1 MPSTYDERVARLA
14 EEPIRYAG
22 TVPGVLRGTAR
33 SARDVWGR
41 RELLVMLV
49 RRELKARYKDS
60 ILGFVWT
67 LIRPLTMLLIYYVA
81 LGKFLGAERGIPDFA
96 IFIYTGLTAW
106 GLFSEAVTSGTAS
119 IVNNTGLIKKV
130 YLPREIFPLAT
141 LGSAMFNFV
150 IQLVILLL
158 ATVIAGSVPTGSRW
172 AYLPLSL
179 AVVVVTVLGW
189 SLLLSALNVY
199 LRDIQYLVEIG
210 LMIAFWASPIVYSW
224 GLVADKVDSAFLR
237 EVYLTNPITVAVIG
251 FQQTFWVAADGG
263 PIPPDAT
270 PEQVTLLTP
279 QPVPPNL
286 ELRLWIWL
294 GVGLVFAFIAQ
305 RIFARLQGNFAQEL

>member
-1 MPSTYDERVARLA
+1 MASTYDERVLRLA
-14 EEPIRYAG
+14 QEPIRYPG
-22 TVPGVLRGTAR
+22 TAPGVFRGTR
-33 SARDVWGR
+33 HSVQDIWQH
-41 RELLVMLV
+41 RELLGMLV

-60 ILGFVWT
+60 VLGFIWT

-106 GLFSEAVTSGTAS
+106 ALFSEAVSAATGS
-119 IVNNTGLIKKV
+119 IVANTGLIKKV

-141 LGSAMFNFV
+141 LGSSLFNFA
-150 IQLVILLL
+150 IQLVILVV
-158 ATVIAGSVPTGSRW
+158 ATVAAGAVPTGSRW

-179 AVVVVTVLGW
+179 AVILVTVLGW
-189 SLLLSALNVY
+189 SLLLAALNVF

-224 GLVADKVDSAFLR
+224 GLVADKVESGFLR
-237 EVYLTNPITVAVIG
+237 ELYLTNPITIAVIG
-251 FQQTFWVAADGG
+251 FQQTFWVAGDGG
-263 PIPPDAT
+263 PIPPGAT
-270 PEQVTLLTP
+270 KEEIQLLTP
-279 QPVPPNL
+279 QPVPEAL
-286 ELRLWIWL
+286 ELRLWLWL
-294 GVGLVFAFIAQ
+294 LVGVVFAFVAQ